1 MSDLFGGD
9 DRYADLLA
17 RLEALESI
25 VYQTPKA
32 ERSKVDEPLNEAW
45 QLWNRHR
52 TSIKKSTGW
61 SSHAKTLSMK
71 KLAQLAGSDG
81 GLALKIVEQ
90 SIEAGWSAL
99 YPLKVNGSSNISMQT
114 GLNQAP
120 SAVQTKTVAQ
130 ALAPS
135 ETKEERDRAYRLNQE
150 RLGLA

>member
-1 MSDLFGGD
+1 MNDLFSGD

-25 VYQTPKA
+25 VYQTQKD

-52 TSIKKSTGW
+52 NGKGW
-61 SSHAKTLSMK
+61 TAKARELSMRTLRELAGCDG
-71 KLAQLAGSDG
+71 KLAIR
-81 GLALKIVEQ
+81 IVEQ
-90 SIEAGWSAL
+90 SIERGW
-99 YPLKVNGSSNISMQT
+99 T
-114 GLNQAP
+114 GLFALRSQETQASGRGSFAGSAP

-135 ETKEERDRAYRLNQE
+135 ETKEERDRAYLANLN
-150 RLGLA
+150 RLGLS

>member
-25 VYQTPKA
+25 VYQTQKA

-52 TSIKKSTGW
+52 NGKGWTAEAKKRNM
-61 SSHAKTLSMK
+61 AKLK
-71 KLAQLAGSDG
+71 ELAGTDG
-81 GLALKIVEQ
+81 ELALKIVGQ
-90 SIEAGWSAL
+90 SIEFGYQGL
-99 YPLKVNGSSNISMQT
+99 FPLKTSKPSSERS
-114 GLNQAP
+114 LNASVAP

-135 ETKEERDRAYRLNQE
+135 ETKEERDRAYLANLKH
-150 RLGLA
+150 LGLS

>member
-25 VYQTPKA
+25 VYQTQKA
-32 ERSKVDEPLNEAW
+32 ERAKVDEPLNEAW

-52 TSIKKSTGW
+52 NGKGWTAEAKKRNM
-61 SSHAKTLSMK
+61 AKLK
-71 KLAQLAGSDG
+71 ELAGTDG
-81 GLALKIVEQ
+81 ELALKIVGQ
-90 SIEAGWSAL
+90 SIEFGYQGL
-99 YPLKVNGSSNISMQT
+99 FPLKTSKPSSERFSNA
-114 GLNQAP
+114 GGP

-135 ETKEERDRAYRLNQE
+135 ETKEERDRAYRANLD
-150 RLGLA
+150 RLGLS

>member
-25 VYQTPKA
+25 VYQTQKA

-52 TSIKKSTGW
+52 NGKGW
-61 SSHAKTLSMK
+61 TAEAK
-71 KLAQLAGSDG
+71 KLNMRKLRELAGTDG
-81 GLALKIVEQ
+81 ELAVKIVRQ
-90 SIEAGWSAL
+90 AIELGYTGLW
-99 YPLKVNGSSNISMQT
+99 PLKPQT
-114 GLNQAP
+114 GKITSGRLGQSGGGAP

-150 RLGLA
+150 RLGLRP

>member
-25 VYQTPKA
+25 VYQAPKA

-52 TSIKKSTGW
+52 NGKGW
-61 SSHAKTLSMK
+61 TAKARELSMK
-71 KLAQLAGSDG
+71 KLRDLAGSDG
-81 GLALKIVEQ
+81 ALALRIVEQ
-90 SIEAGWSAL
+90 SIEHSWTAL
-99 YPLKVNGSSNISMQT
+99 YPLKESNSSAGRFT
-114 GLNQAP
+114 PFANQPP

-135 ETKEERDRAYRLNQE
+135 ETKEERDRAYLANMK
-150 RLGLA
+150 RLGLS

>member
-25 VYQTPKA
+25 VYQTQKA

-52 TSIKKSTGW
+52 NGKGWTALAKK
-61 SSHAKTLSMK
+61 LSMN
-71 KLAQLAGSDG
+71 KLKELAGTDG
-81 GLALKIVEQ
+81 ELALKIVQQ
-90 SIEAGWSAL
+90 SVEAGYTAL
-99 YPLKVNGSSNISMQT
+99 YPMKKSGNGEVLKT
-114 GLNQAP
+114 GGPP
-120 SAVQTKTVAQ
+120 SCVQSKTVAE

-135 ETKEERDRAYRLNQE
+135 ETKEERDRAYLANLKH
-150 RLGLA
+150 LGLS

>member
-17 RLEALESI
+17 RLEALEAV
-25 VYQTPKA
+25 VYQTQKA

-52 TSIKKSTGW
+52 NGKGWTALAKK
-61 SSHAKTLSMK
+61 LSMN
-71 KLAQLAGSDG
+71 KLRELAGTDG
-81 GLALKIVEQ
+81 ALAVKIVEQ
-90 SIEAGWSAL
+90 SIEKGYTSL
-99 YPLKVNGSSNISMQT
+99 YPVKPPSTDTRSSGYAGMAS
-114 GLNQAP
+114 QAP

-135 ETKEERDRAYRLNQE
+135 ETKEERERAYRLNQE
-150 RLGLA
+150 RLGLRP

>member
-52 TSIKKSTGW
+52 NGKGWTALAKK
-61 SSHAKTLSMK
+61 LSMN
-71 KLAQLAGSDG
+71 KLRELAGTDG
-81 GLALKIVEQ
+81 SLAVKIVEQ
-90 SIEAGWSAL
+90 SIEKGYTAL
-99 YPLKVNGSSNISMQT
+99 YPLKDSRDHVSGITATRAS
-114 GLNQAP
+114 P

-135 ETKEERDRAYRLNQE
+135 ETKEERDRAYRLNLE
-150 RLGLA
+150 RLGVRQ

>member
-1 MSDLFGGD
+1 MNDLFGGD

-25 VYQTPKA
+25 VYQTQKA

-52 TSIKKSTGW
+52 NGKGW
-61 SSHAKTLSMK
+61 TAEAK
-71 KLAQLAGSDG
+71 KLNMRKLRELAGTDG
-81 GLALKIVEQ
+81 ELALNIVRQ
-90 SIEAGWSAL
+90 SMEFGYQGL
-99 YPLKVNGSSNISMQT
+99 FPLKSSGRDQFGGRSNGQSE
-114 GLNQAP
+114 AP

-135 ETKEERDRAYRLNQE
+135 ETKEQRDAAHKAHLR
-150 RLGLA
+150 RLGIRED

>member
-25 VYQTPKA
+25 VYQTQKA

-52 TSIKKSTGW
+52 NGKGW
-61 SSHAKTLSMK
+61 TAEAK
-71 KLAQLAGSDG
+71 KLNMRKLRELAGSDG
-81 GLALKIVEQ
+81 ELAIKIVRQ
-90 SIEAGWSAL
+90 AIELGYTGLW
-99 YPLKVNGSSNISMQT
+99 PLKAPQSNSV
-114 GLNQAP
+114 GRLSEAP
-120 SAVQTKTVAQ
+120 RAVQTKTVAQ

-135 ETKEERDRAYRLNQE
+135 ETKEERDRAYREQQK
-150 RLGLA
+150 RLGLM

>member
-17 RLEALESI
+17 RLEALEAV
-25 VYQTPKA
+25 VYQTQKA

-52 TSIKKSTGW
+52 NGKGWTALAKK
-61 SSHAKTLSMK
+61 LSMN
-71 KLAQLAGSDG
+71 KLRELAGTDG
-81 GLALKIVEQ
+81 ALALKIVQQ
-90 SIEAGWSAL
+90 SVEAGYTAL
-99 YPLKVNGSSNISMQT
+99 YPLKSAGNSFSQSRPSES
-114 GLNQAP
+114 P

-135 ETKEERDRAYRLNQE
+135 ETKEERDRAYREQQK
-150 RLGLA
+150 RLGLM

>member
-32 ERSKVDEPLNEAW
+32 EMSKVDEPLNEAW

-52 TSIKKSTGW
+52 NGKGW
-61 SSHAKTLSMK
+61 TAEAK
-71 KLAQLAGSDG
+71 KLNMRKLRELAGTDG
-81 GLALKIVEQ
+81 ELAVKIVKQ
-90 SIEAGWSAL
+90 AIELGYTGLW
-99 YPLKVNGSSNISMQT
+99 PLKSPTDSKRSTIGC
-114 GLNQAP
+114 AP

-150 RLGLA
+150 RLGLS

>member
-1 MSDLFGGD
+1 MSDLFRGD

-25 VYQTPKA
+25 VYQTQKA

-52 TSIKKSTGW
+52 NGKGWTALAKK
-61 SSHAKTLSMK
+61 LSMN
-71 KLAQLAGSDG
+71 KLRELAGTDG
-81 GLALKIVEQ
+81 TLALKIVQQ
-90 SIEAGWSAL
+90 SVEAGYTAL
-99 YPLKVNGSSNISMQT
+99 YPLKSQREPSEHGLRSS
-114 GLNQAP
+114 AP

-135 ETKEERDRAYRLNQE
+135 ETKEERDRAYREQQK
-150 RLGLA
+150 RLGLM